1 MRSQTSIFFG
11 FLLTATL
18 AGACNIDHTSTHPI
32 GPDKPDPNTMVT
44 GKPID
49 PADIG
54 AGWVD
59 SPPLPRLVDN
69 AAVYDPA
76 DYGPVDVSVS
86 VQDAQAFA
94 AVQADTMDAKAPIQF
109 AATDYAA
116 GSVSATIELR
126 GSTSRTALQKSY
138 QIKLAVDAAPWRG
151 TRVINLLKHP
161 FDLTRVRNALSFE
174 YFRRVSD
181 FTSLRTGFVHL
192 KIDSADQGLYEWVE
206 EPDEIFL
213 ASHGMNPGGALYK
226 AKKFSFDP
234 IDSATAADATKVAQ
248 LVASKGTPDLAK
260 LRRMIAA
267 VNDVKQPIDDV
278 LAHYFNRENYVT
290 WLAINMLTADFD
302 SGSQNFILYSPPGYE
317 GWYLLPW
324 DYDGAWGWNDQPGEP
339 QRPRWRQGIS
349 NWWWVILHQR
359 FLSEPD
365 NVAELSARITALVG
379 DTITDANTATIMARY
394 HDLVAS
400 FISMEPDLDN
410 LPCDKGGLPEA
421 IPLWQAE
428 YTRIASNGSRSYD
441 EYQGTLNRPMPFWLY
456 EPAFPAAGGVTFSWS
471 PSHQLEGGA
480 ITYDIEVNSSD
491 AFDPSSMI
499 TMATGLVDPL
509 FTTTA
514 LPSAHVF
521 WRVIAR
527 DTADPVNDWQ
537 GALNDHL
544 AVDVP

>member
-1 MRSQTSIFFG
+1 MRGQTSIFFG
-11 FLLTATL
+11 FLLTAAL
-18 AGACNIDHTSTHPI
+18 AGGCNIDHTSTHPI
-32 GPDKPDPNTMVT
+32 GPDNPDPNTMIT
-44 GKPID
+44 GKPMD
-49 PADIG
+49 SADIG

-59 SPPLPRLVDN
+59 SPPLPRLADN

-86 VQDAQAFA
+86 VQDQQAFA
-94 AVQADTMDAKAPIQF
+94 AVQADTMDATAPIQF
-109 AATDYAA
+109 TATDYAA
-116 GSVSATIELR
+116 GSASATIELR
-126 GSTSRTALQKSY
+126 GSTSRTAIQKSY
-138 QIKLAVDAAPWRG
+138 QIKLAADAAPWRG
-151 TRVINLLKHP
+151 TLVINLLKHP

-192 KIDSADQGLYEWVE
+192 TIDGVDQGLYEWVE
-206 EPDEIFL
+206 EPDETFL
-213 ASHGMNPGGALYK
+213 ASHGLNPGGALYK

-234 IDSATAADATKVAQ
+234 IDSATAADKTKVSQ

-267 VNDVKQPIDDV
+267 VNDVKQPINDV
-278 LAHYFNRENYVT
+278 LAHYFSRENYVT

-317 GWYLLPW
+317 GWYFLPW

-365 NVAELSARITALVG
+365 NVAELTARITDLAG
-379 DTITDANTATIMARY
+379 NTITDANSAAIMARY

-428 YTRIASNGSRSYD
+428 YTRIANNGTRAYD
-441 EYQGTLNRPMPFWLY
+441 EYEDTLNRPMPFWLY
-456 EPAFPAAGGVTFSWS
+456 APVFPGGGGVTFSWS
-471 PSHQLEGGA
+471 PSHQLKNGA
-480 ITYDIEVNSSD
+480 ITYDIEVNGSE
-491 AFDPSSMI
+491 AFDPSSTI
-499 TMATGLVDPL
+499 TMATGLTDPL
-509 FTTTA
+509 FTTT
-514 LPSAHVF
+514 LPSGHVF
-521 WRVIAR
+521 WRVVAR
-527 DTADPVNDWQ
+527 DPADPVNDWQ

>member
-1 MRSQTSIFFG
+1 MRDRISLFVAL
-11 FLLTATL
+11 LLTVT
-18 AGACNIDHTSTHPI
+18 GACGGQKTSTHPI
-32 GPDKPDPNTMVT
+32 GPDDPNPNTMVT
-44 GKPID
+44 GKPMD

-59 SPPLPRLVDN
+59 SPPLPPLLDN

-76 DYGPVDVSVS
+76 DYGPADVSVS

-94 AVQADTMDAKAPIQF
+94 AVQANTMDATAPILF
-109 AATDYAA
+109 AASDYAG

-126 GSTSRTALQKSY
+126 GSTSRTAIQKSY
-138 QIKLAVDAAPWRG
+138 QIKLAVDAGPWRG

-161 FDLTRVRNALSFE
+161 FDLTRVRNGLSFE
-174 YFRRVSD
+174 YFRHIAGS
-181 FTSLRTGFVHL
+181 TSLRTGFIHL
-192 KIDSADQGLYEWVE
+192 TIDSTDMGLYEWVE
-206 EPDEIFL
+206 EPDENFL
-213 ASHGMNPGGALYK
+213 AAHGLNPSGTLYK
-226 AKKFSFDP
+226 AKQFSFDP
-234 IDSATAADATKVAQ
+234 IDNATAADATKVADI
-248 LVASKGTPDLAK
+248 VASKGTPDLAK

-267 VNDVKQPIDDV
+267 VNDVKQPINDV

-317 GWYLLPW
+317 GWYFLPW

-365 NVAELSARITALVG
+365 NVAEQSARIVDLATN
-379 DTITDANTATIMARY
+379 TITDAGSATIMARS
-394 HDLVAS
+394 HDLIAS

-410 LPCDKGGLPEA
+410 LPCDKGGTPDA
-421 IPLWQAE
+421 IPEWEAE
-428 YTRIASNGSRSYD
+428 YTRIASNGTRAYG
-441 EYQGTLNRPMPFWLY
+441 EYEATLNRPMPFWLY
-456 EPAFPAAGGVTFSWS
+456 APAFNAPGSVTLSWS
-471 PSHQLEGGA
+471 PSHQLQGGA
-480 ITYDIEVNSSD
+480 VTYDVEVN
-491 AFDPSSMI
+491 ATETFDPPSVI
-499 TMATGLVDPL
+499 TMAAGLTDPL

-514 LPSAHVF
+514 LPSGHLF
-521 WRVIAR
+521 WRVVAR
-527 DTADPVNDWQ
+527 DTVDPANDWQ